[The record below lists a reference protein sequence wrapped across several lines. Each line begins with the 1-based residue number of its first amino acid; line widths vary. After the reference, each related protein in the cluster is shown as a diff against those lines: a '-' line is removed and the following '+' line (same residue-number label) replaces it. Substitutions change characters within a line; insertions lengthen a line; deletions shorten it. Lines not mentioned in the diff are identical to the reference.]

1 MKLIRSMRNR
11 ESISYILTYLVLFWS
26 ALGVGLQIIRSAY
39 DINPLESILVTQF
52 YFTTQSNII
61 IFLVSLTQILKP
73 TKGKIF
79 KLFAFIGLVN
89 ISLTGIIFH
98 ILLTPFMSHVSFLNH
113 VLHTIN
119 PLLYILFYFICIH
132 DYVPIKRFYYSLLYP
147 LFYMVFVYTIVSP
160 IFGDMLERVVTTF
173 ESARYVY
180 PFLDPRTYNS
190 GVSGLLLFNLGLLAP
205 LIAIFAFLL
214 AYLKVIFEQKFHT
227 KEKEETQVV

>member
-26 ALGVGLQIIRSAY
+26 ALGVGLQVVRSAY
-39 DINPLESILVTQF
+39 AINPLESILVTQF

-61 IFLVSLTQILKP
+61 IFFVSLIQILKP
-73 TKGKIF
+73 NKGKFF

-98 ILLTPFMSHVSFLNH
+98 ILLTPYMSQVSFLNH

-119 PLLYILFYFICIH
+119 PILYILFYFICIN
-132 DYVPIKRFYYSLLYP
+132 DFVPIKKFYYSLIYP
-147 LFYMVFVYTIVSP
+147 LVYMIFVYTIVSP
-160 IFGDMLERVVTTF
+160 LFGDMMERVVSTF

-180 PFLDPRTYNS
+180 PFLDPNSYNL
-190 GVSGLLLFNLGLLAP
+190 GILGLLLFNLGLLAP
-205 LIAIFAFLL
+205 LISIFAFFLT
-214 AYLKVIFEQKFHT
+214 YLKVAFERKFHT
-227 KEKEETQVV
+227 KEKEETQII